1 MAAEKRVLLAR
12 PHAFIVNQMRP
23 FLLDAGYVAVG
34 ARDLD
39 HLRTELASTFKGAI
53 ISTAVTSTVEAD
65 AAAVFRL
72 VRERQPRLPVVFAGM
87 ADAATMR
94 VTAERA
100 VKDLVSSPV
109 FARPD
114 DYRPGADRQTSFL
127 ILRKDDLLDAAAVER
142 SARALR
148 SHFG

>member
-23 FLLDAGYVAVG
+23 FLVDAGYVAVG

-53 ISTAVTSTVEAD
+53 ISTAVTSTVEVD

-72 VRERQPRLPVVFAGM
+72 VRERQPKLPVVFAGM

-109 FARPD
+109 FAGPD
-114 DYRPGADRQTSFL
+114 DYRPAADRQASFL

>member
-23 FLLDAGYVAVG
+23 FLLDAGYEAVG

-39 HLRTELASTFKGAI
+39 HLRSALASSLRGAI

-94 VTAERA
+94 ITAERA
-100 VKDLVSSPV
+100 VKDLVAQP
-109 FARPD
+109 ALAGPD
-114 DYRPGADRQTSFL
+114 EYRPGADRQSTFL

-142 SARALR
+142 AARALR

>member
-34 ARDLD
+34 AQNLE
-39 HLRTELASTFKGAI
+39 HLRTELASNFNGAI
-53 ISTAVTSTVEAD
+53 ISTAVTSTVGVD

-94 VTAERA
+94 TTAERA
-100 VKDLVSSPV
+100 VKELVASPV
-109 FARPD
+109 FAGPD
-114 DYRPGADRQTSFL
+114 DYRLGADRQTSFL
-127 ILRKDDLLDAAAVER
+127 ILRKDDLLDADAVER
-142 SARALR
+142 AARALR

>member
-23 FLLDAGYVAVG
+23 FLLDAGYEAMG
-34 ARDLD
+34 ARDFD
-39 HLRTELASTFKGAI
+39 HLRTALASSFRGAI

-65 AAAVFRL
+65 AATVFRL

-94 VTAERA
+94 TTAERA
-100 VKDLVSSPV
+100 VKELVASPV
-109 FARPD
+109 FAGPD

-127 ILRKDDLLDAAAVER
+127 ILRKDDLLDADAVER
-142 SARALR
+142 AARALR

>member
-34 ARDLD
+34 AQNLE
-39 HLRTELASTFKGAI
+39 HLRTELASNFNGAI
-53 ISTAVTSTVEAD
+53 ISTAVTSTVGVD

-94 VTAERA
+94 TTAERA
-100 VKDLVSSPV
+100 VKELVASPV
-109 FARPD
+109 FAGPD

-127 ILRKDDLLDAAAVER
+127 ILRKDDLLDADAVER
-142 SARALR
+142 AARALR

>member
-100 VKDLVSSPV
+100 VKDLVASPV
-109 FARPD
+109 FAVPD
-114 DYRPGADRQTSFL
+114 DYRPGADRQASFL